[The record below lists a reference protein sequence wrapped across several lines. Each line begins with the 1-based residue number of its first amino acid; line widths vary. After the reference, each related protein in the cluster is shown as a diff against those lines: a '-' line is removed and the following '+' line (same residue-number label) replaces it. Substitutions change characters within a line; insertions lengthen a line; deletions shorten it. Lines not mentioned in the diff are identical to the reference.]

1 MGTGASSTLKN
12 ATGDELKTLVN
23 SLPKEDVSKLS
34 RAIELVDRRPR
45 GVQQMCSQHS
55 TLRFDAS
62 RAVPKK
68 VIIEILEA
76 LRSVPSSAN
85 TQPWT
90 IVVLQGDKKAQ
101 VAAKLVATLEAN
113 DAGTTEY
120 ADLPSAMIP
129 RMEKAVTEY
138 QKDQQA
144 LEGTKSA
151 IASAPLHVLVTAP
164 VGPCLKEEP
173 PVDGVYLD
181 MGSAMTAI
189 SMCAHDMG
197 LGVHPEFAVAKY
209 GSVYKEVLGDEFPE
223 EWERVVMVDHFVICG
238 ISLGYA
244 QGGDPQPCPSR
255 LPVDETTRCWAERKR
270 QGFVMDE
277 LRLSMADGA
286 SHPSVTFSI
295 WFDAARVL
303 EALLPHPGHVQSG
316 AQGRRGRGAFGV
328 GEELISDVLAAAR
341 FVTSIANSQPWAVTV
356 IQGEARDKLSM
367 AMLDYFDAGN
377 NGGQSYK
384 KYSTQNT
391 ARMQKGKDQYGFELY
406 EQRHGLQRDD
416 AEGRRQKYRPNYEPP
431 SSLGFWG
438 APVLLLLNLPKS
450 SVAGTFVDVGS
461 FMYGI
466 LVAMHSYGLGGKP
479 LGSVAK
485 FTELCREVLGEA
497 AMPVEEHLVCGICIG
512 WPKDG
517 RDPREMPD
525 WFPSRLAMDETTHFV
540 SNSSKTAASSGPV
553 GVVVEVQQAAVAS
566 VEAVPCL
573 GDEEDSRDPERSAK
587 RIHWLISRLQMQGY
601 NRPVETQAPVQSSM
615 ADLLEIAKREQL
627 QDGLNAEASETGE
640 NLTST
645 ASEVGENLTSTEHNT
660 QNTEKDKEEDV
671 QDDLPLDLEEKSV
684 QIFDAVTDPVL
695 GYVSA
700 TELKR
705 RRGGVGRD
713 PVQLTFRT
721 RPFMLSGSW
730 LLAGCFIALFTPPQ
744 TGAGSGQRFGKPRGM
759 HNSCFSMPLPMKV
772 SLNS

>member
-1 MGTGASSTLKN
+1 MGTGASSTLKD
-12 ATGDELKTLVN
+12 ATQDELKTLVN

-34 RAIELVDRRPR
+34 RAIELLDSRPR

-68 VIIEILEA
+68 VMIEILEG

-90 IVVLQGDKKAQ
+90 IVVVQGDKKAQ
-101 VAAKLVATLEAN
+101 LAAELVAKLDAN
-113 DAGTTEY
+113 DAGTSEY

-129 RMEKAVTEY
+129 RMEKAVNEY
-138 QKDQQA
+138 RKDQQA
-144 LEGTKSA
+144 TLEGTKSA

-189 SMCAHDMG
+189 SMCAQDLG
-197 LGVHPEFAVAKY
+197 LGVHCDFAVAKY

-223 EWERVVMVDHFVICG
+223 DHFVICG
-238 ISLGYA
+238 ISLGY
-244 QGGDPQPCPSR
+244 GHDPQPAACLNR
-255 LPVDETTRCWAERKR
+255 LPVDETTRWTTCDPAW
-270 QGFVMDE
+270 
-277 LRLSMADGA
+277 LMAPATPLPPSAYGLMHLVSSRHC
-286 SHPSVTFSI
+286 SHSLDVSKVVPK
-295 WFDAARVL
+295 D
-303 EALLPHPGHVQSG
+303 
-316 AQGRRGRGAFGV
+316 
-328 GEELISDVLAAAR
+328 LISDILAAAR
-341 FVTSIANSQPWAVTV
+341 CVTSIANSQPWAVTV
-356 IQGEARDKLSM
+356 IQGEARDKLSK

-416 AEGRRQKYRPNYEPP
+416 ADGRRQKYRPNYE
-431 SSLGFWG
+431 FWG

-461 FMYGI
+461 FMYGL

-485 FTELCREVLGEA
+485 FTELCRQVLGEA
-497 AMPVEEHLVCGICIG
+497 AMPSEEHLVCGICIG

-525 WFPSRLAMDETTHFV
+525 WYPSRLAMDETTRFV
-540 SNSSKTAASSGPV
+540 SNSDWA
-553 GVVVEVQQAAVAS
+553 
-566 VEAVPCL
+566 
-573 GDEEDSRDPERSAK
+573 
-587 RIHWLISRLQMQGY
+587 
-601 NRPVETQAPVQSSM
+601 
-615 ADLLEIAKREQL
+615 
-627 QDGLNAEASETGE
+627 
-640 NLTST
+640 
-645 ASEVGENLTSTEHNT
+645 
-660 QNTEKDKEEDV
+660 
-671 QDDLPLDLEEKSV
+671 
-684 QIFDAVTDPVL
+684 
-695 GYVSA
+695 
-700 TELKR
+700 
-705 RRGGVGRD
+705 
-713 PVQLTFRT
+713 
-721 RPFMLSGSW
+721 
-730 LLAGCFIALFTPPQ
+730 
-744 TGAGSGQRFGKPRGM
+744 
-759 HNSCFSMPLPMKV
+759 
-772 SLNS
+772 